1 MLFFKSLLSF
11 DYYPNVISLIFLSGP
26 ELSSLMFSNLLPMI
40 FFLYFD
46 EYTFLYFDE
55 SESHQTGFLDLQLQ
69 GIRVSLVAQTVKN
82 PSATQDKMLVAQLC
96 PTLRVPWTVVH
107 QAPRY
112 MEF

>member
-11 DYYPNVISLIFLSGP
+11 DYYSSVISLIFLSGP
-26 ELSSLMFSNLLPMI
+26 ELSSLMFSNLLPMT
-40 FFLYFD
+40 FFLYFIP
-46 EYTFLYFDE
+46 

-82 PSATQDKMLVAQLC
+82 PSAIQDKVLVTQLC
-96 PTLRVPWTVVH
+96 PTLRIPWTIVH

-112 MEF
+112 VEF